1 MSISELIF
9 EKIRKRKKI
18 IPFLFLLLPLGYL
31 LVFFFSP
38 MIISLLYSFGAV
50 DKYYHFIF
58 NFTLEYY
65 LQSFSPTVMVILG
78 RSLLIAG
85 LTAVCCFLLG
95 YPVAYTIA
103 IKTRR
108 YRNVLMMMVILP
120 YWVSFLLRIYA
131 LMNILQLLDM
141 YVFGRLGFSVV
152 GTIWGVMLGMI
163 YDYIPFMILPLYA
176 SVEKLDVSLIE
187 ASKTLG
193 AGPYRTFFH
202 VTLPLTMPGV
212 AAGIILVFVPCVG
225 EFLVPY
231 FLGGP
236 SEYMIGNVIWDLF
249 LKVRSWWFG
258 SAVSTVMLAITLAVV
273 LIYMKYGGGEM
284 AF

>member
-1 MSISELIF
+1 MVSLGSVF
-9 EKIRKRKKI
+9 EGIRKRKRI

-31 LVFFFSP
+31 LVFFFAP
-38 MIISLLYSFGAV
+38 MGISLLYSVGAV
-50 DKYYHFIF
+50 DRYYRFIF
-58 NFTLEYY
+58 NFTFEYY
-65 LQSFSPTVMVILG
+65 RQSLTPTVMWILG

-120 YWVSFLLRIYA
+120 YWVSFLLRVYA
-131 LMNILQLLDM
+131 LMNILQLLDI
-141 YVFGRLGFSVV
+141 YVFGRLGFSII

-212 AAGIILVFVPCVG
+212 AAGIVLVFVPCVG

-273 LIYMKYGGGEM
+273 LVYMRYGGGEM
-284 AF
+284 AI

>member
-1 MSISELIF
+1 MSIF
-9 EKIRKRKKI
+9 EKIRKRKRI

-31 LVFFFSP
+31 LILFFAP
-38 MIISLLYSFGAV
+38 MGISLLYSFGAV
-50 DKYYHFIF
+50 DRYYRFIF

-65 LQSFSPTVMVILG
+65 QSSFDPKVMYILG
-78 RSLLIAG
+78 RSLSIAG

-108 YRNVLMMMVILP
+108 YRNFLMIMVILP

-131 LMNILQLLDM
+131 LLNMLRLLDM
-141 YVFGRLGFSVV
+141 YVFGMFGFSVV
-152 GTIWGVMLGMI
+152 GSIWGVILGMV

-176 SVEKLDVSLIE
+176 SVEKLDISLIE

-193 AGPYRTFFH
+193 AGPFKTFFH

-212 AAGIILVFVPCVG
+212 AAGVVLVFVPAVG

-236 SEYMIGNVIWDLF
+236 SEYMVGSYIWDLF
-249 LKVRSWWFG
+249 MKVRNWWVG

-273 LIYMKYGGGEM
+273 MIYMKYGGGEM

>member
-1 MSISELIF
+1 MVSLGSVF
-9 EKIRKRKKI
+9 EEIRKRKRI
-18 IPFLFLLLPLGYL
+18 IPFLFLILPLGYL
-31 LVFFFSP
+31 LVFFFAP
-38 MIISLLYSFGAV
+38 MGISLLYSVGAV
-50 DKYYHFIF
+50 DRYYRFIF
-58 NFTLEYY
+58 NFTFEYY
-65 LQSFSPTVMVILG
+65 LQSLTPTVMWILG

-85 LTAVCCFLLG
+85 LTSVCCFLLG

-131 LMNILQLLDM
+131 LMNILQLLDI
-141 YVFGRLGFSVV
+141 YVFGRFGFSIV

-193 AGPYRTFFH
+193 AGPYRTFWH

-212 AAGIILVFVPCVG
+212 AAGIVLVFVPCVG

-273 LIYMKYGGGEM
+273 LVYMRYGGGEM

>member
-1 MSISELIF
+1 MSISELIY
-9 EKIRKRKKI
+9 EKIRKRKKV

-38 MIISLLYSFGAV
+38 MAITLLFSFEAI
-50 DKYYHFIF
+50 DRFYRLTF
-58 NFTLEYY
+58 NFTFKYY
-65 LQSFSPTVMVILG
+65 LQSFNPDIMWIFG

-85 LTAVCCFLLG
+85 LTAISCFLLG

-103 IKTRR
+103 IKIRK

-120 YWVSFLLRIYA
+120 YWVSFLLRVYA
-131 LMNILQLLDM
+131 LMNILMLLDM
-141 YVFGRLGFSVV
+141 YVFGKLGFTVI
-152 GTIWGVMLGMI
+152 GTIWGVIIGMI

-187 ASKTLG
+187 ASQTLG
-193 AGPYRTFFH
+193 AGPLRTFFH

-212 AAGIILVFVPCVG
+212 AAGIILVFVPCIG

-258 SAVSTVMLAITLAVV
+258 SAVSTVMIAITLAIV
-273 LIYMKYGGGEM
+273 LVYMKYGGGEM

>member
-1 MSISELIF
+1 MSVFESIY

-18 IPFLFLLLPLGYL
+18 IPLLFLSLPLGYL
-31 LVFFFSP
+31 LIFFFSP
-38 MIISLLYSFGAV
+38 MVITLLYSFGAV
-50 DKYYHFIF
+50 NKFYRITFDFTLKYYI
-58 NFTLEYY
+58 
-65 LQSFSPTVMVILG
+65 QSFNPNIMVIFG
-78 RSLLIAG
+78 RSLLIAA
-85 LTAVCCFLLG
+85 LTAVGCLLLG

-108 YRNVLMMMVILP
+108 YRNALMIMVILP

-131 LMNILQLLDM
+131 LMNIMMLLDM
-141 YVFGRLGFSVV
+141 YVFGRLGFKIV
-152 GTIWGVMLGMI
+152 GTIWGVMIGMI

-176 SVEKLDVSLIE
+176 SVEKLNVSLIE

-193 AGPYRTFFH
+193 AGPLKTFFH
-202 VTLPLTMPGV
+202 VTFPLTMPGV
-212 AAGIILVFVPCVG
+212 AAGIVLVFVPAVG

-231 FLGGP
+231 YLGGP

-258 SAVSTVMLAITLAVV
+258 SAVSVVMLAITLVV
-273 LIYMKYGGGEM
+273 VMIYMRYGGGEM
-284 AF
+284 AI